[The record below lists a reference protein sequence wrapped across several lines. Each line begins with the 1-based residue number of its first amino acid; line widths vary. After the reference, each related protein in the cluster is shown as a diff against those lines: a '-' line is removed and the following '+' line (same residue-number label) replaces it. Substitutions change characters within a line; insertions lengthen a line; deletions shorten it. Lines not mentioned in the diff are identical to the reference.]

1 MVNPSKEQPAGT
13 AQAQPPAIQG
23 IQPPT
28 RLNLSGKDKAVNW
41 KIYKQQWENYSIV
54 AQLDR
59 QSEDY
64 RVALFLYS
72 IDQEAVKTYNSFDMS
87 KENPPET
94 SQNKQRI
101 RQLRCW
107 RKEWNLWAL
116 HFQQLWTEG
125 RRTYWLICGRTE
137 NSGTI
142 VQFLHMPLRLA
153 DERLH
158 CPWHP
163 RWENT

>member
-1 MVNPSKEQPAGT
+1 MVNPSQEQPAGT

-28 RLNLSGKDKAVNW
+28 GLNLSGKDKAVNW
-41 KIYKQQWENYSIV
+41 KIYNQQWENYSIV

-72 IDQEAVKTYNSFDMS
+72 IGQEAVKTYNSFDMS
-87 KENPPET
+87 GEKEPET
-94 SQNKQRI
+94 RRNNQRI

-107 RKEWNLWAL
+107 RNERNLRAL
-116 HFQQLWTEG
+116 HFQQSRTEG
-125 RRTYWLICGRTE
+125 RRTY
-137 NSGTI
+137 
-142 VQFLHMPLRLA
+142 
-153 DERLH
+153 
-158 CPWHP
+158 
-163 RWENT
+163 